1 MKQHTWP
8 SVKGTYKFDFN
19 LRDISFFKVGGKCDV
34 YFQPTDALD
43 LQNFLTQIPNDIDIT
58 VLGNVSN
65 VLILDNGIRGCVIN
79 LANFNKIMFEK
90 DFVVVDAGVQLSSFI
105 KHCIDHNLSCC
116 EKLFCI
122 PGTIGGAISMNAGIP
137 SFEIGDALI
146 SVDCIKFNGERI
158 TFKRKD
164 LNMTYR
170 DGNIGKDLIVV
181 SATFNVST
189 KEKIKLQ
196 QEVNDIIKK
205 RRASQPI
212 GAYTCGSTFKNP
224 PGEKAWELIQL
235 AECKNLN
242 VGDAFVSDIH
252 SNFLINKG
260 NATSS
265 DFLKLINIIKQKV
278 LQHTGILLEEEIKTI
293 GEP

>member
-1 MKQHTWP
+1 MKQHKWP
-8 SVKGTYKFDFN
+8 NVKGTYKFDFN

-170 DGNIGKDLIVV
+170 DG
-181 SATFNVST
+181 
-189 KEKIKLQ
+189 
-196 QEVNDIIKK
+196 K
-205 RRASQPI
+205 RSYCRI
-212 GAYTCGSTFKNP
+212 C
-224 PGEKAWELIQL
+224 
-235 AECKNLN
+235 NL
-242 VGDAFVSDIH
+242 
-252 SNFLINKG
+252 
-260 NATSS
+260 
-265 DFLKLINIIKQKV
+265 
-278 LQHTGILLEEEIKTI
+278 
-293 GEP
+293 